1 MGKLLRTN
9 IGLIMIGFITT
20 PETADTILDGIRE
33 AQESRGQRYYW
44 TTGAE
49 PIYSGDGVGDMFIPA
64 SDEILNTPLRDGMT
78 PRDFPEFDQLVTLLG
93 GLESRVEIDPDSLI
107 NPDLPTEE

>member
-1 MGKLLRTN
+1 
-9 IGLIMIGFITT
+9 MIGFITT
-20 PETADTILDGIRE
+20 PETASIVTDGIRE
-33 AQESRGQRYYW
+33 AQLSRGQHYYW

-49 PIYSGDGVGDMFIPA
+49 PIYSGAKKGKMFIPA
-64 SDEILNTPLRDGMT
+64 SDNVLDTPLRKGLT

-93 GLESRVEIDPDSLI
+93 GLDARVEINPDSLI

>member
-1 MGKLLRTN
+1 
-9 IGLIMIGFITT
+9 MIGFVTT
-20 PETADTILDGIRE
+20 PETAAIVTDGIRE
-33 AQESRGQRYYW
+33 AQLGRGQHYYW

-49 PIYSGDGVGDMFIPA
+49 PIYSGANKGQMFIPA
-64 SDEILNTPLRDGMT
+64 SDEVLSTPLRNDLT

-93 GLESRVEIDPDSLI
+93 GLDSRVEINPDSLI